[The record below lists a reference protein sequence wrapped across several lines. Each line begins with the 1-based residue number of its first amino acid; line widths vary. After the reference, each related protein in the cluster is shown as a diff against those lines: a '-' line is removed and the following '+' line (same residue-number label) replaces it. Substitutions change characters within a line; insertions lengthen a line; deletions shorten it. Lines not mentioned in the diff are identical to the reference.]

1 MAVWKN
7 TCRGYHIQIHNVDH
21 HPPHCHVL
29 IEGRDK
35 KVVALEARMSAKHRM
50 TPSLSVDLS
59 GIGSSSVR
67 EALQKAILE
76 MQDVLPARV
85 AFRGTFGSG
94 KSHVLAHHALVVA
107 DLREVASAFSRTR
120 PHLWTAAFRTHRPF
134 MLACVRTQR
143 DRECADLV
151 DDIMRLSESRF
162 AVCELKATGRE
173 WYAFTECLGK
183 AFAALDPEA
192 IIDVR
197 FSPADQSLSVEFSDG
212 LKGTLPIEDLVPAG
226 VSLRPETAVVGS
238 DFNAIEVLDGTDAV
252 FHIDGASIRSLLDPA
267 FRGSSIEVEVDRSL
281 ASLGDRL
288 RHARL
293 AQGITQKEL
302 ANLSGLEQSLIS
314 KLERGRHQPRYDT
327 LERYAKGI
335 GWSVSELLMHSPA
348 A

>member
-1 MAVWKN
+1 MEAKN
-7 TCRGYHIQIHNVDH
+7 
-21 HPPHCHVL
+21 
-29 IEGRDK
+29 
-35 KVVALEARMSAKHRM
+35 RMSP
-50 TPSLSVDLS
+50 TLSVDLS

-85 AFRGTFGSG
+85 HFHGSFGTG
-94 KSHVLAHHALVVA
+94 KSHVLAHDALVVA

-120 PHLWTAAFRTHRPF
+120 PHLWTAAFRTHRSF

-173 WYAFTECLGK
+173 WYAFTECLAK

-197 FSPADQSLSVEFSDG
+197 FSPTDQSLCVEFSDG
-212 LKGTLPIEDLVPAG
+212 LKGTLPLKDLVPVG

-238 DFNAIEVLDGTDAV
+238 DFNAIEVLDGNDAV
-252 FHIDGASIRSLLDPA
+252 FHIDGASIRSLLDLE
-267 FRGSSIEVEVDRSL
+267 FRGSTIETEADRSL
-281 ASLGDRL
+281 TSLGDRL
-288 RHARL
+288 RQARL
-293 AQGITQKEL
+293 AHGITQKEL
-302 ANLSGLEQSLIS
+302 ANQSGLEQSLIS

-335 GWSVSELLMHSPA
+335 GRSVSELLVQSSA